1 MTDRRGRGRWPPP
14 KSETRL
20 LCISIHMS
28 KTIRVDDWFHEWIK
42 AEKRD
47 DETMREALVRLTGA
61 PAPDPDAVAGVI
73 SPEEGERMKSR
84 IEDADVSSTADVRS
98 RLSDDP

>member
-1 MTDRRGRGRWPPP
+1 MA
-14 KSETRL
+14 
-20 LCISIHMS
+20 

-61 PAPDPDAVAGVI
+61 PGPDPDAVAGVI